1 MVKRSKNR
9 RRSPAA
15 GQPASVETG
24 KSFAVRLAPSRGK
37 LLLQALVIVVAVV
50 WIYQPALH
58 GGWLWDDR
66 ELIALN
72 ALVHDPDG
80 LRKIW
85 LEPANL
91 IDYQPVTVSVEWLQW
106 RLWGDNTMGYHLLNV
121 ILHLLSALLVWRL
134 LGKFGLRLA
143 WLGGLI
149 FALYPVTVES
159 VAWMA
164 ELKNTLSLPPFLLAM
179 GFYMDYEERGRKRD
193 YFLALGLFLAAML
206 CKATMVMF
214 PAVILLY
221 VWWKRG
227 RIGWG
232 DLKASAPFFVLSLA
246 LGCVTVWFLQQH
258 AIGRESIPLGGFFS
272 RLALVGSTV
281 LFYLAKAVLPVG
293 LLPIYPKWSIDPPSP
308 WQFLPWLLLGVV
320 IGWLWTKRAGWG
332 RHVLLGL
339 GFFLINLLP
348 FVGFT
353 AGSYMIFT
361 WVADHILYIP
371 ILGWIGLLTAALGQ
385 IHGRLPAALAAFG
398 IGICGVLVV
407 LLAFE
412 SRGYAGQFIS
422 QETLWSY
429 TLRYNPQAWLAYNNL
444 GDALLDRD
452 QVPEAIEKYKQA
464 IKLRPDYAEA
474 HNNLGNAYARL
485 GQTSEAVAQFE
496 IALGIRPDYPEAHYD
511 LGNVLMATGRLPEA
525 MDHYREAVRLKPG
538 AAETHNN
545 LAVALLRTG
554 RISEAMEQSQE
565 ALRIKPGYAAAY
577 ANLALAL
584 QQSGRVPE
592 AIEQYEQSL
601 KFDPDNVETRY
612 NFGNA
617 LMQAGRLTEAR
628 QEYESVLRIKPDH
641 AGAHTNLGIVFARQ
655 GQIPQ
660 AIGEFEAALR
670 IDPANAGARDDLAHA
685 QALLNPAIKH

>member
-1 MVKRSKNR
+1 MVKRSKSR
-9 RRSPAA
+9 KRSPAV

-24 KSFAVRLAPSRGK
+24 KSLASPPAPNRGK
-37 LLLQALVIVVAVV
+37 LLLQVLVIVVAVL
-50 WIYQPALH
+50 WIYQPVLH
-58 GGWLWDDR
+58 GGWLWDDK
-66 ELIALN
+66 ELIAKN

-80 LRKIW
+80 LEKIW
-85 LEPANL
+85 LEPTSL

-121 ILHLLSALLVWRL
+121 MLHLLSALLVWRL
-134 LGKFGLRLA
+134 LAKFGLRLA
-143 WLGGLI
+143 WLGGLL

-193 YFLALGLFLAAML
+193 YFLALGLFLVAML
-206 CKATMVMF
+206 GKATMVMF

-227 RIGWG
+227 RLGWG
-232 DLKASAPFFVLSLA
+232 DLKASAPFFALSLA

-272 RLALVGSTV
+272 RLALVGSTIA
-281 LFYLAKAVLPVG
+281 FYLAKTVLPIG

-308 WQFLPWLLLGVV
+308 WQFLSWPILIAV
-320 IGWLWTKRAGWG
+320 IGWLWTKRASWG
-332 RHVLLGL
+332 RHALLGL

-348 FVGFT
+348 FMGFT
-353 AGSYMIFT
+353 AGSYMSFT

-385 IHGRLPAALAAFG
+385 IQGRLPAALAPLG
-398 IGICGVLVV
+398 IGLCSVLVV
-407 LLAFE
+407 LLTFE
-412 SRGYAGQFIS
+412 SRGYAGQFIN

-429 TLRYNPQAWLAYNNL
+429 TLRSNPQAWLAYNNL
-444 GDALLDRD
+444 GDALLDRG
-452 QVPEAIEKYKQA
+452 QVSQAIEQYEQA
-464 IKLRPDYAEA
+464 IKLRPGYAEA

-485 GQTSEAVAQFE
+485 GQASAAVTQFE
-496 IALGIRPDYPEAHYD
+496 IALGISPDYAEAHYD
-511 LGNVLMATGRLPEA
+511 LGNVLMETGRLPEA
-525 MDHYREAVRLKPG
+525 MAHYREALRIKPG

-545 LAVALLRTG
+545 LGVALLRAG
-554 RISEAMEQSQE
+554 RLSEAMEQSQE
-565 ALRIKPGYAAAY
+565 AIRLKPGYAQAY
-577 ANLALAL
+577 MNLAFAL
-584 QQSGRVPE
+584 QQSGRLPE
-592 AIEQYEQSL
+592 AIAQYEQSL
-601 KFDPDNVETRY
+601 KFDPDNVETCY

-617 LMQAGRLTEAR
+617 LMQAGRLPEAME
-628 QEYESVLRIKPDH
+628 QYQSVLRLKPDH

-660 AIGEFEAALR
+660 AIVEFEAALR

-685 QALLNPAIKH
+685 QALLRH